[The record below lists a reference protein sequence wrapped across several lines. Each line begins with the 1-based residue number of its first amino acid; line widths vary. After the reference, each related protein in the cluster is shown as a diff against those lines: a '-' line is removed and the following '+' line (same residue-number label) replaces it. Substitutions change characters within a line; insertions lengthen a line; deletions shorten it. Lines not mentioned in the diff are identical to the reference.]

1 MKAAYFLFIV
11 ISVLVLT
18 DCKESEKYKTDKSGL
33 QYKFIHRDTEEKKI
47 QTGNILALKLKYY
60 NRKDSLL
67 FNSEELPADFRV
79 KVTDADKD
87 GLIQNALKMMCVG
100 DSASFLIRADNFFK
114 KTKKDSVPGFISP
127 EDFLRFEI
135 KVVGIVSEEQ
145 INKEYKQFLIK
156 KELEERQIL
165 NEYLS
170 AENIKEKPTSSGIYI
185 IKLKKGNGKKAAKGN
200 KVTINFTGKY
210 INGKVFDSSI
220 DKGIPLTFVL
230 GGKFVIPAWNEA
242 IQTMREG
249 DKIKLIAPSKTAYG
263 KKGLKGYVPP
273 FTTLVYEI
281 KLLKVN

>member
-11 ISVLVLT
+11 IFVFVLT

-33 QYKFIHRDTEEKKI
+33 KYRFIHRDTEEKKI
-47 QTGNILALKLKYY
+47 QTSNILALKLKYY
-60 NRKDSLL
+60 NQKDSLL

-114 KTKKDSVPGFISP
+114 KTKKDSIPGFISP

-135 KVVGIVSEEQ
+135 KVVGIISEKQ
-145 INKEYKQFLIK
+145 IKKEYKQFLIK

-170 AENIKEKPTSSGIYI
+170 AENIKEKPTVSGIYI
-185 IKLKKGNGKKAAKGN
+185 IKLKNGNGKKAVTGSR
-200 KVTINFTGKY
+200 VTINFTGRY

-230 GGKFVIPAWNEA
+230 GDKFVIPAWNEA

-263 KKGLKGYVPP
+263 ERGLKNYVPP